1 MGSGVT
7 ARVEVELEGIGV
19 IGWVMWDMF
28 GPESEVD
35 GVLIPDQFY
44 LRFPG
49 GGDQPSLRVD
59 YVVRSSQVIC
69 AGVHLDAKTEGREI
83 NSSDLEF
90 VRRQIGELTRTATT
104 SVMQYERKDES
115 SGRRKRGLVG
125 HDDATD
131 AYRTLSQKPKRRKI
145 TTNHLR
151 KVASLYTE
159 NIDRKPW
166 AAIAEHFD
174 VSPATAGRYVVQA
187 RKAGLLPATESGR
200 KKA

>member
-1 MGSGVT
+1 
-7 ARVEVELEGIGV
+7 
-19 IGWVMWDMF
+19 MWDMF

-49 GGDQPSLRVD
+49 GSDQPSLRVD
-59 YVVRSSQVIC
+59 YLVRDSQVVC

-90 VRRQIGELTRTATT
+90 VRRQLSELTRTAIT
-104 SVMQYERKDES
+104 SVMQYERADES
-115 SGRRKRGLVG
+115 GALIRGMVG
-125 HDDATD
+125 DDEAND
-131 AYRTLSQKPKRRKI
+131 AYRSLSKKPKRRKI
-145 TTNHLR
+145 TANHLR

-159 NIDRKPW
+159 NIDGKPW
-166 AAIAEHFD
+166 AAIAEHFN

-187 RKAGLLPATESGR
+187 RKAGYLPATESGR